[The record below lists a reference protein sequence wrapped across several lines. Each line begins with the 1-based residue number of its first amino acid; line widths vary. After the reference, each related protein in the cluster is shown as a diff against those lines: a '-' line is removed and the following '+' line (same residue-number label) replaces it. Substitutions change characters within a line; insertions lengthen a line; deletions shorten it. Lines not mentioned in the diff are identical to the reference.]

1 MREFRAPHPSARLLK
16 TPPCARQVARSH
28 PLHGRLVPVFHP
40 FGPTLRE
47 LAEQAW
53 SSTRRGYDLLAPKF
67 DYTPFRTPDA
77 VLAPAARFIA
87 SRGEARDAI
96 DVCCGTGAAMRV
108 LRPVCRDAVTG
119 LDFSD
124 GMLAE
129 AARRMRDAPGTA
141 AVRFVRGDA
150 LALPLAAESF
160 DLATCFGA
168 LGHIPRDEEPAF
180 VREVHRILRPG
191 GRFVF
196 ATSTM
201 PSILSPGRWIARG
214 FNAAMHVRNA
224 VKSPPFVM
232 FYLTFLMPEIGRTLE
247 DAGFAVKAEAGLF
260 PPPFGR
266 LLLVTATKR

>member
-1 MREFRAPHPSARLLK
+1 MFDSA
-16 TPPCARQVARSH
+16 
-28 PLHGRLVPVFHP
+28 
-40 FGPTLRE
+40 GPTFRE
-47 LAEQAW
+47 LVEQAL

-67 DYTPFRTPDA
+67 DHTPFRTPDSI
-77 VLAPAARFIA
+77 LLPAASHIA
-87 SRGEARDAI
+87 ACGDVGSAL

-119 LDFSD
+119 LDFSE

-129 AARRMRDAPGTA
+129 AMCRTADAPGT
-141 AVRFVRGDA
+141 VPLRFVRGDA
-150 LALPLAAESF
+150 LALPFDAASF

-168 LGHIPRDEEPAF
+168 LGHILPAEEPAF
-180 VREVHRILRPG
+180 VHGVYRILRPG

-201 PSILSPGRWIARG
+201 PSIVSPGRWIARG

-224 VKSPPFVM
+224 LRRPPFVM

-247 DAGFAVKAEAGLF
+247 DAGFTVEVEAGLF
-260 PPPFGR
+260 PGPFRR
-266 LLLVTATKR
+266 LLLVTARKPGP